1 MADEET
7 SKEKPVWG
15 ASSHAL
21 IDMVGMAFA
30 FFLFQ
35 RLAFGGSGR
44 FRSRRV
50 IRFVQVNLLG
60 AGLA

>member
-21 IDMVGMAFA
+21 IEMVGMA

-35 RLAFGGSGR
+35 RLTFGGSGR